1 MSVRFN
7 NWGRHRSRPLRINM
21 NQLQTQHLILPL
33 PAFFPDA
40 TLGFVRAV
48 ETKDLFSTG
57 TSGAVVNA
65 YHLYRLGKGE
75 LIQKLGGIHKF
86 MGLQGKT
93 IITDSG
99 GWQVMSLIHDNPK
112 LGIITNKEIKF
123 TDPETKEKII
133 FTPELSIQL
142 QMQLNP
148 DIMICL
154 DNCTRP
160 DAPIES
166 QEESVEQTI
175 MWAARCKK
183 EFEKLIGLDP
193 RFRGDDKEVGGDD
206 GAGRPLLFAVIQ
218 GGNSKKLRKK
228 CASALL
234 KIGFDGFSFGG
245 HPVGNDGKLV
255 DEILEYTAKLIPDGF
270 PKYAMGVG
278 RPEDIVKCFKWGYTM
293 FDCVIPTREARH
305 KKLYIWK
312 ENVDFHGLAEPRL
325 TRDSHGTDFTD
336 SHEFYNVLYINSA
349 LAEDTRPIDETCD
362 CQACRNYTRA
372 YILHL
377 FQMKDPMGAR
387 LATIHNLRFY
397 ARLMEKLRNK

>member
-1 MSVRFN
+1 MDK
-7 NWGRHRSRPLRINM
+7 
-21 NQLQTQHLILPL
+21 LQTQHSVLQL

-40 TLGFVRAV
+40 TLGFVRCT
-48 ETKDLFSTG
+48 ETKDLFVTG

-65 YHLYRLGKGE
+65 YHLFRLHKGE
-75 LIQKLGGIHKF
+75 LIQKLGGIHRF
-86 MGLQGKT
+86 MRLEGKT

-112 LGIITNKEIKF
+112 HGVITDEEIRF
-123 TDPETKEKII
+123 TDPTTKEKIV
-133 FTPELSIQL
+133 FTPELSIQI

-160 DAPIES
+160 DAPIEE
-166 QEESVEQTI
+166 QEKSVDQTI
-175 MWAARCKK
+175 QWAKRCKR
-183 EFEKLIGLDP
+183 EFERLINIGSSVNQYIGKSVDQYN
-193 RFRGDDKEVGGDD
+193 GNEKIN
-206 GAGRPLLFAVIQ
+206 RPLLFGVIQ

-228 CASALL
+228 CAEELL

-245 HPVGNDGKLV
+245 HPVSVDGKLV
-255 DEILEYTAKLIPDGF
+255 DEILEYTAKLIPNEF

-305 KKLYIWK
+305 KKLYVWSESDK
-312 ENVDFHGLAEPRL
+312 RQENYSVGDFSY
-325 TRDSHGTDFTD
+325 D
-336 SHEFYNVLYINSA
+336 VLYINSA
-349 LAEDTRPIDETCD
+349 LTEDTHPIDSTCD
-362 CQACRNYTRA
+362 CQACKNYTRA

-377 FQMKDPMGAR
+377 FQMKDPMGER

-397 ARLMEKLRNK
+397 ARLMEKLQQDL

>member
-1 MSVRFN
+1 M
-7 NWGRHRSRPLRINM
+7 
-21 NQLQTQHLILPL
+21 

-48 ETKDLFSTG
+48 ETKDLFSIG
-57 TSGAVVNA
+57 TSGVVVNA
-65 YHLYRLGKGE
+65 YHLHRLKKGE
-75 LIQKLGGIHKF
+75 LIQKLGGIHEF
-86 MGLQGKT
+86 MGLIGKT

-112 LGIITNKEIKF
+112 LGEITNEEIKF
-123 TDPETKEKII
+123 TDPETHEKII
-133 FTPELSIQL
+133 FAPELSIQL

-160 DAPIES
+160 DAALLD
-166 QEESVEQTI
+166 QEKSVEQTI
-175 MWAARCKK
+175 LWAKRCKK
-183 EFEKLIGLDP
+183 EFERLTGFSKTV
-193 RFRGDDKEVGGDD
+193 KQCD
-206 GAGRPLLFAVIQ
+206 GETVEKKNISKPLLFAVIQ
-218 GGNSKKLRKK
+218 GGNSKRLRKK
-228 CASALL
+228 CASELL

-255 DEILEYTAKLIPDGF
+255 TEILEYTAGLIPDSY

-278 RPEDIVKCFKWGYTM
+278 RPEDIVKCFKMGYTM

-305 KKLYIWK
+305 KKLYISSS
-312 ENVDFHGLAEPRL
+312 LSSPRRACPRPDRGRGSRL
-325 TRDSHGTDFTD
+325 
-336 SHEFYNVLYINSA
+336 FYDVLYINTA
-349 LAEDTRPIDETCD
+349 LSEDTRPIDSTCD

-397 ARLMEKLRNK
+397 ARLMEKLQKEKLK

>member
-1 MSVRFN
+1 MDS
-7 NWGRHRSRPLRINM
+7 
-21 NQLQTQHLILPL
+21 LQTQHSTLQL

-40 TLGFVRAV
+40 TLGFVRCT
-48 ETKDLFSTG
+48 ETKDLFAAG

-65 YHLYRLGKGE
+65 YHLFRLKKGK
-75 LIQKLGGIHKF
+75 LIEKLGGIHKF
-86 MGLQGKT
+86 MGLEGKT

-112 LGIITNKEIKF
+112 LGVITDEEINF
-123 TDPETKEKII
+123 TDPETKEKIV

-160 DAPIES
+160 DAPIEE
-166 QEESVEQTI
+166 QEKSVKQTI
-175 MWAARCKK
+175 LWAKRCKATLISNSKFQISK
-183 EFEKLIGLDP
+183 EK
-193 RFRGDDKEVGGDD
+193 
-206 GAGRPLLFAVIQ
+206 RPLLFAVIQ
-218 GGNSKKLRKK
+218 GGNSKELRKK
-228 CASALL
+228 CAEELL

-245 HPVGNDGKLV
+245 HPVGSDGKLV
-255 DEILEYTAKLIPDGF
+255 DEILEYTAKLIPDEF

-305 KKLYIWK
+305 KKLYVWENSTRHSERGEESSK
-312 ENVDFHGLAEPRL
+312 EDPSPPKADQDDGFKY
-325 TRDSHGTDFTD
+325 D
-336 SHEFYNVLYINSA
+336 VLYINTA
-349 LAEDTRPIDETCD
+349 LSEDTRPIDSTCD
-362 CQACRNYTRA
+362 CQACKNYSRA

-397 ARLMEKLRNK
+397 ARLMEKLQKQVKINK